1 MENKIACI
9 NNGVVENIII
19 CSDAFAKTLGYDQTV
34 NVTNLN
40 VPLGSTYANGEFT
53 PPVPVAPEETPVQE

>member
-34 NVTNLN
+34 NVTTRA
-40 VPLGSTYANGEFT
+40 VVLGSQYVGGEFIA
-53 PPVPVAPEETPVQE
+53 PPEETPPTE

>member
-19 CSDAFAKTLGYDQTV
+19 CSDDFAKTLGYAQTV
-34 NVTNLN
+34 NVTALS
-40 VPLGSTYANGEFT
+40 VVLGSQYVGGEFIA
-53 PPVPVAPEETPVQE
+53 PPEEPPIKD